1 MQDRSASFLASLPV
15 SGRGQ
20 SLAQRIAATLRDA
33 IRRDAMAPGTALPT
47 AKALCAHF
55 GVSRPVVR
63 EAMAILA
70 HERWVVTRQ
79 GSGAYVAGPSPIGA
93 ARGADRHPTLD
104 LVELRRA
111 VEVEGAG
118 LAALRRDREDLA
130 RIHTALATLDRRNDA
145 DVEAV
150 QQGLAFHRALL
161 LAAHNPSLVAI
172 LDQLTPYLEGTMRVM
187 RGNRARRLEFT
198 RAVKRE
204 HHAIVEA
211 IEAGDAHR
219 ARAAALSHF
228 DAAET
233 RIRSTDS
240 AVWAEPPDGAT
251 HGGPTPRA
259 VPSAAPRAKA
269 AGATPKRRTSDR
281 RTR

>member
-1 MQDRSASFLASLPV
+1 MQDRPASFLASLPV
-15 SGRGQ
+15 SGRGE

-70 HERWVVTRQ
+70 HEGWVITRQ
-79 GSGAYVAGPSPIGA
+79 GSGVYVAGPSPADA
-93 ARGADRHPTLD
+93 ARGAARNPTLD

-111 VEVEGAG
+111 IEVEAAG
-118 LAALRRDREDLA
+118 LAALRRDGEDLA
-130 RIHTALATLDRRNDA
+130 RIHTALATLDGRNDA

-150 QQGLAFHRALL
+150 KEGFAFHRALL
-161 LAAHNPSLVAI
+161 LAAHNPSLVAVV
-172 LDQLTPYLEGTMRVM
+172 DQLTPYLEGTMRVM

-228 DAAET
+228 DASEA
-233 RIRSTDS
+233 RIRGTDR
-240 AVWAEPPDGAT
+240 AVWAESPDGEPPAD
-251 HGGPTPRA
+251 PTPRA
-259 VPSAAPRAKA
+259 RSLAASREKA
-269 AGATPKRRTSDR
+269 AGAPPKRKISDR